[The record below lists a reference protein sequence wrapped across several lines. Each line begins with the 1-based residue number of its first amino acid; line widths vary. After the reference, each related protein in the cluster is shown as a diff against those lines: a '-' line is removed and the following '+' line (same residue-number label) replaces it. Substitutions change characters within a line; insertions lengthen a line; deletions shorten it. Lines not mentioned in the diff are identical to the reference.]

1 MPVKS
6 KASVFAEEYMIKP
19 GVNQKLRNAD
29 SKVWK
34 VQVEDVTAARFYAL
48 GHYSGPQVGPGSDAD
63 AMGEDSHTRITYP
76 PGNGPTINPKG

>member
-6 KASVFAEEYMIKP
+6 KANVFAQDYMIKP

-34 VQVEDVTAARFYAL
+34 VNVEFLTGAEFYEL
-48 GHYSGPQVGPGSDAD
+48 GRYSGPQVGPGSDAD
-63 AMGEDSHTRITYP
+63 AMGEDSHTRITYQ
-76 PGNGPTINPKG
+76 GNGPSVNPKG

>member
-6 KASVFAEEYMIKP
+6 KATVFAEDYMIKP

-34 VQVEDVTAARFYAL
+34 VTLEDVTGAHFHDL
-48 GHYSGPQVGPGSDAD
+48 GWSSGPQVGHGSDAD
-63 AMGEDSHTRITYP
+63 AMGEESHTRITYQ
-76 PGNGPTINPKG
+76 GNGPTINPKG